1 MITRKWCRYH
11 DNPYHVAPTWI
22 PLLWLFHLAVNSIQQ
37 FRMEKQQ
44 KINFIESAR
53 ICFLYVLSVTSLISR
68 PQNSL
73 RQLDLDLKNKY
84 INFSLQK
91 LPVLVSP
98 EKKNLKKSKYWQGY
112 TLLKAA
118 DGKHIVWVNTS
129 TLPRHRDSLS
139 SVKCTFGIIK
149 YFKSRKCSEAILMK
163 IVFFFKTFLYM
174 YKYTWWPVTTR
185 LSLCALP
192 RRQNVNKFLNKRH

>member
-1 MITRKWCRYH
+1 MGGSEGAASHCFWCPSPAAYTVIPWCFSHDTLPIMITRKWCRYH

-98 EKKNLKKSKYWQGY
+98 EKKKISKSLNIDRATRCWRQLMGN
-112 TLLKAA
+112 TLCGWIRQLFQ
-118 DGKHIVWVNTS
+118 DTGI
-129 TLPRHRDSLS
+129 LS
-139 SVKCTFGIIK
+139 RV
-149 YFKSRKCSEAILMK
+149 
-163 IVFFFKTFLYM
+163 
-174 YKYTWWPVTTR
+174 
-185 LSLCALP
+185 
-192 RRQNVNKFLNKRH
+192 